1 MPPYPPRIGPE
12 TCNDKK
18 SYTPPEGLL
27 SMIFTSL
34 RPSSGWAS
42 CPGGAWPLPD
52 SSPSGS
58 LCASLPGGPFCS
70 PSKVLKVSNQIDHDL
85 QDFYGP
91 VHSILYNVYTWNKS
105 VKTS

>member
-1 MPPYPPRIGPE
+1 MPPYPPRIGQE

-18 SYTPPEGLL
+18 SFTPPAGAGLL

-42 CPGGAWPLPD
+42 YPGEAWPLPD
-52 SSPSGS
+52 SAPSGS

-70 PSKVLKVSNQIDHDL
+70 PINVLKVFNQIDHDL
-85 QDFYGP
+85 QDYGP
-91 VHSILYNVYTWNKS
+91 FYSLQCLYTWNKS

>member
-18 SYTPPEGLL
+18 SYTPPTGLL

-70 PSKVLKVSNQIDHDL
+70 PINVLKVLNQIDHD
-85 QDFYGP
+85 YGP
-91 VHSILYNVYTWNKS
+91 FYPLQCLYLE
-105 VKTS
+105 